1 MRRRS
6 FTDVETL
13 TGDLRAFVIG
23 VIAGVISGVVAF
35 YLTKVIDRYWALRS
49 IKSLRRR
56 MEYAEAQKARLDE
69 LMKSDRALLLMAFRA
84 LFGLLGIIA
93 VALTGQ
99 ELLLFVR
106 ERFTISPEQL
116 VSFTAWFAVAVAA
129 FYFAHLF
136 KQVAEYSTSVEKID
150 KTISEIKRKL
160 PTEDS

>member
-116 VSFTAWFAVAVAA
+116 VSFHGMVCRCGSGLLLCASIQAGCRI
-129 FYFAHLF
+129 FY
-136 KQVAEYSTSVEKID
+136 VR
-150 KTISEIKRKL
+150 RK
-160 PTEDS
+160 DR